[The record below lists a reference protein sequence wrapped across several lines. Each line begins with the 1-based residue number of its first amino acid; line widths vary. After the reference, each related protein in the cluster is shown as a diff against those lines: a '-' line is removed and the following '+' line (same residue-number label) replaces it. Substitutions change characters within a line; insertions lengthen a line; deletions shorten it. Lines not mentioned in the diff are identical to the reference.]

1 MQDHSYITER
11 RSDQPQPIGEILAE
25 LLARYKARFPEAGLT
40 IFETPA
46 VTEDQPCSCYPAEM
60 ASAL

>member
-25 LLARYKARFPEAGLT
+25 LLARYQQRFPGVQIAVV
-40 IFETPA
+40 ETPA
-46 VTEDQPCSCYPAEM
+46 TTG
-60 ASAL
+60 SAC